1 MWRLD
6 HVHTDVGESLD
17 KLRTNFDDLE
27 VNYDKVQ
34 VVLGRLLH
42 GVDLKAKTERLL
54 NNLWPSLVSWS
65 ELVVAR
71 ENPGVVAVLFLL
83 ALHMLLVVFVVL
95 PLVGNLWSD
104 EDVGKWVGVGVQL
117 EAIQHQPVG
126 AIRSING
133 EVELEVAA
141 VLLMV
146 LGLSMVVLEHGR
158 ASGAVEAE

>member
-1 MWRLD
+1 M
-6 HVHTDVGESLD
+6 
-17 KLRTNFDDLE
+17 
-27 VNYDKVQ
+27 
-34 VVLGRLLH
+34 
-42 GVDLKAKTERLL
+42 DLKAKTERLL

-71 ENPGVVAVLFLL
+71 KNPGVVAVLFLL
-83 ALHMLLVVFVVL
+83 ALHMLLVVFVVFVVL

-104 EDVGKWVGVGVQL
+104 EDVGKWVRVGVQL

-126 AIRSING
+126 AIGSING

-141 VLLMV
+141 MLLMV